1 VLSSFNSPAHTNA
14 TCLLLFAFP
23 FVMIICIYDR
33 FFNKPKNASDL
44 SSPGG
49 RRVLESNIDS
59 GGQYHSIN
67 VTYWTF
73 QAAAK

>member
-1 VLSSFNSPAHTNA
+1 MTTEREARADVCLSACYDNMH
-14 TCLLLFAFP
+14 
-23 FVMIICIYDR
+23 DR

-44 SSPGG
+44 SLP
-49 RRVLESNIDS
+49 RELESNIDS

-73 QAAAK
+73 QPAK